1 MPTSE
6 PLKPLS
12 EREKQLIELAANGFT
27 DSAIANRLGIAEA
40 TVATYWGR
48 IRMKYG
54 ALSRPEL
61 IAHAVRGEY
70 EAEIESLRKQNHDL
84 IKSLRQSTGQ
94 YTAGEPGGFFKDV
107 LESAADAVLVVDQE
121 GIIDWVNSA
130 AEELFGY
137 RGSEMVGKHQ
147 MMLIPERYRLVHRQH
162 VKNYFALPSKRT
174 MSEHSTTLLLSKAGE
189 EIPIVATLSPLDT
202 DEQAFAICVVRAI
215 SPAAA
220 NTIRDEG

>member
-1 MPTSE
+1 VFQNKDVPASG
-6 PLKPLS
+6 PQKPLS

-48 IRMKYG
+48 IRTKYG

-70 EAEIESLRKQNHDL
+70 EAEIEGLRRQNHDL
-84 IKSLRQSTGQ
+84 IRTLRQSTGRYQ
-94 YTAGEPGGFFKDV
+94 AGDPGGFFKDA
-107 LESAADAVLVVDQE
+107 LESAADAVLIVDQH
-121 GIIDWVNSA
+121 GNIDWVNAA

-137 RGSEMVGKHQ
+137 GRDELKGKHQ
-147 MMLIPERYRLVHRQH
+147 MMLIPERYRLIHRQH

-174 MSEHSTTLLLSKAGE
+174 MSEHSTTLLLTKTGD
-189 EIPIVATLSPLDT
+189 EIPIVATLSPLEAGD
-202 DEQAFAICVVRAI
+202 QAFAICVVRKV
-215 SPAAA
+215 SSK
-220 NTIRDEG
+220 D